1 MILKWQGIAPHSIK
15 STITYYSVLCD
26 NATSIT
32 WHQGYCCCRLYL
44 QCRAES
50 RRLSEVRR
58 SNEVC
63 QSSGCQELS
72 SSSRS
77 FHLFQ
82 KKVIFS
88 RYKGKLRRG
97 NKYCLILVFLPF
109 EIIFLPPQYLL
120 YRSAKDHLGK
130 TVPWP
135 QGKQQT
141 IDNLQFPPKLVKLVD
156 YAINS

>member
-15 STITYYSVLCD
+15 STITYYAVLCD

-32 WHQGYCCCRLYL
+32 WHQGYCCCRLYLQCTAL

-72 SSSRS
+72 SSSHS

-82 KKVIFS
+82 KKVFFS

-109 EIIFLPPQYLL
+109 KIIFLLPNICFTEVQKTTLA
-120 YRSAKDHLGK
+120 RQFLGLRANN
-130 TVPWP
+130 
-135 QGKQQT
+135 KQLT
-141 IDNLQFPPKLVKLVD
+141 ICNFLP
-156 YAINS
+156 SS